1 MEQKNTIYGQ
11 NNGFLHRNPRR
22 VYSPG
27 YNWDLKINIISVLFA
42 LEETVGLSQGKLRT
56 E

>member
-1 MEQKNTIYGQ
+1 MKQKNTIYGQ
-11 NNGFLHRNPRR
+11 NDGFLHRNPRR

-27 YNWDLKINIISVLFA
+27 YKQDLKINIISVLFA
-42 LEETVGLSQGKLRT
+42 LEETVGLSQGKIRN